1 MVLIIEACK
10 VTRFLHDCWKS
21 KFSMLFR
28 DFDCTWAQKPPQL
41 HSSSLH
47 DLFLNCIFSLRD
59 SASGSIYFIT
69 LFENGGP
76 LLAMDEGFPEKLAH
90 LLYRTVLPNFY
101 TARKKFL
108 YVLVGCILI
117 MKKCIKCMHRM
128 GSIQCLP
135 RIMRAWEKNV

>member
-21 KFSMLFR
+21 KFSTLFR

-47 DLFLNCIFSLRD
+47 NLFLNCIFSLRD

-101 TARKKFL
+101 TANFICTCRLHTNYEK
-108 YVLVGCILI
+108 V
-117 MKKCIKCMHRM
+117 HRM

-135 RIMRAWEKNV
+135 RIMRAWEKMCNFII